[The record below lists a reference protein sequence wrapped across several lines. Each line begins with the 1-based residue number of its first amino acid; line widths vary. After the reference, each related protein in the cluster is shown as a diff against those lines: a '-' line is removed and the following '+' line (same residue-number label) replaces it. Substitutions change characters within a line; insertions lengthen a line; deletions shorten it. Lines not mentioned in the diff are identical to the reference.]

1 MEFLLNFNS
10 WFKILPAS
18 GKISLFL
25 VLICTVIA
33 GFLLK
38 SHYETAGF
46 QYLYTNLN
54 ITDANAISER
64 LQSMNIPTEMR
75 GDAILVPGNRV
86 LELRNSLA
94 SEGLPNGG
102 GVGFEI
108 FDRKNF
114 GETEFQQRI
123 NYIRA
128 VQGELARTIK
138 AIDGVE
144 KARVHIVVPEKALFA
159 EDNKPPTA
167 SVAITLNKGRRLND
181 AQVNGIVHMMLTSV
195 EGLTEGNV
203 NVIDQNGNVLFRG
216 SGDEKSGGA
225 SKNMDLQAA
234 AEKRMESGIRDLL
247 EKIVGPGGVSVK
259 VSSVMNFS
267 QIEKVVEA
275 VDPESRVAM
284 SENSTTETSNGST
297 GAPGGAPGAA
307 ANLPGTAPTIGI
319 SARNENSKKVE
330 TTSTYAVTKTT
341 QKILEP
347 VGAIQKLS
355 IAVLVDG
362 IYQTAEDGK
371 QTYQPRTPEEITKFE
386 TMVKNA
392 VGFNKDRGDQV
403 KVETMQ
409 FQKVDLIDKAQDAYV
424 EATNSSRWKM
434 FMVDNGKLLGVV
446 LIAGIIF
453 FMLVRLVN
461 SYAPPV
467 NVAYA
472 NIIGQQA
479 AHVADA
485 LPRGATVNITQRNA
499 PEVIQKA
506 EQMAKQLPEAS
517 IQRKG
522 ESSINIV
529 ESNQSITIESPVTSE
544 EKLRLQAAKIQTEEI
559 IKRDVNDAVAV
570 VRSWLAEG

>member
-10 WFKILPAS
+10 WFKMLPAA
-18 GKISLFL
+18 GKMSLFL
-25 VLICTVIA
+25 VLIGTVIA

-46 QYLYTNLN
+46 QYLYTNLS

-64 LQSMNIPTEMR
+64 LQSMNVQVEMR
-75 GDAILVPGNRV
+75 GDALLVPGNRV
-86 LELRNSLA
+86 LELRNTLA

-114 GETEFQQRI
+114 GETEFQQRV

-159 EDNKPPTA
+159 EDNKSPTA
-167 SVAITLNKGRRLND
+167 SIAITLNKGRKLTD
-181 AQVNGIVHMMLTSV
+181 AQVNGIVHMILTSV
-195 EGLTEGNV
+195 EGLNEANV
-203 NVIDQNGNVLFRG
+203 NVIDQNGNVLFKG

-225 SKNMDLQAA
+225 NKNMDLQAST
-234 AEKRMESGIRDLL
+234 EKRMEAGVRDLL

-284 SENSTTETSNGST
+284 SENTSTETSNGSS
-297 GAPGGAPGAA
+297 GSPGGAPGAA
-307 ANLPGTAPTIGI
+307 ANLPGASATAGAQ
-319 SARNENSKKVE
+319 ARNENSKKVE
-330 TTSTYAVTKTT
+330 TTATYAVTKTT

-347 VGAIQKLS
+347 MGTIQKLS
-355 IAVLVDG
+355 VAVLVDG
-362 IYQTAEDGK
+362 IYQKADDGK
-371 QTYQPRTPEEITKFE
+371 ETYQPRSAEEIGKIE
-386 TMVKNA
+386 NMVKSA

-403 KVETMQ
+403 KVENMQ
-409 FQKVDLIDKAQDAYV
+409 FKKMDLTDVAQDAYV
-424 EATNSSRWKM
+424 EATNGARWKM
-434 FMVDNGKLLGVV
+434 FMMDNGKLLAVV

-453 FMLVRLVN
+453 FMLVKLVN

-479 AHVADA
+479 GQVADA
-485 LPRGATVNITQRNA
+485 LPRGAAVNITSRNDPA
-499 PEVIQKA
+499 AREKT
-506 EQMAKQLPEAS
+506 EQMAKQLPETS

-559 IKRDVNDAVAV
+559 VKRDVNDAIAV